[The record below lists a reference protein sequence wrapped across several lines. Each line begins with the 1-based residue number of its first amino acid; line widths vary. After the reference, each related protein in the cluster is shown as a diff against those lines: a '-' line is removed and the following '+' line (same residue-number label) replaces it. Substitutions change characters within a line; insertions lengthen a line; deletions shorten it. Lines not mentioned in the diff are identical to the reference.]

1 MKSGERYIFSADVGL
16 ERVFIEGTA
25 PFQVLYA
32 HSDPEEWMCYMV
44 ADANGVNALRSMS
57 DGIRMAFDDPNNAA
71 IICKAL
77 AEQP

>member
-1 MKSGERYIFSADVGL
+1 
-16 ERVFIEGTA
+16 
-25 PFQVLYA
+25 
-32 HSDPEEWMCYMV
+32 MCYMV

-57 DGIRMAFDDPNNAA
+57 DGIRMVFDDPNNAA